1 MSKYMPGM
9 LTKDKETQGIEQPSV
24 NMEHVNTSGTV
35 KQINVL
41 SPIQSWHSDTAMHNA
56 LRDGSI
62 KSRFSVIS

>member
-24 NMEHVNTSGTV
+24 DVEHVSTLGTV

-41 SPIQSWHSDTAMHNA
+41 SPSLGILIQ
-56 LRDGSI
+56 
-62 KSRFSVIS
+62 

>member
-41 SPIQSWHSDTAMHNA
+41 SPSLGILIQ
-56 LRDGSI
+56 
-62 KSRFSVIS
+62 